1 MRSWLAICGVA
12 VALGVISASPA
23 QAATTYY
30 TVPGGG
36 STPCSQTSPC
46 SLPHAISLVVSGDTI
61 VMEPGSSAY
70 TPGSINV
77 PAGITLGGQSG
88 VAAPTI
94 QGPPS
99 GGAVVL
105 GAGVTLHD
113 VHIQGASGQIALFAN
128 TGSTIERVASM
139 GTGSGGTAC
148 QLGDGTLRDTV
159 CAATSSAG
167 IVQNLG
173 NGTRT
178 LNLTNVTAFGTD
190 GILVN
195 SSGAG
200 TSYVL
205 NGTNVIARGGSSF
218 VDIYAGASS
227 GATST
232 VALSFSNYA
241 TVNSS
246 NPPATSI
253 TPPGANDSKTAA
265 PLLDANFRELPGS
278 PTIDAG
284 NTTPDIGNVDLDG
297 NPRESP
303 VCLGGRTGPPDVGAY
318 EFPTISP
325 PVAECSAFTIGKLAL
340 NKKKGTANL
349 AVRVPGSGS
358 LAASGKGLKGTS
370 VNATAAGDVSLK
382 LKATGKQR
390 GKLSNTGRLKLK
402 VKLAWTP
409 TGGSPATQT
418 DKVKLKKKS

>member
-1 MRSWLAICGVA
+1 MEGETMRRRLAIGGVA
-12 VALGVISASPA
+12 VALGFIAASPA

-36 STPCSQTSPC
+36 STPCSQESPC

-61 VMEPGSSAY
+61 VMEPGSSSY

-77 PAGITLGGQSG
+77 PAGITIGGQSG
-88 VAAPTI
+88 VVAPTI

-173 NGTRT
+173 TGTRT
-178 LNLTNVTAFGTD
+178 LNLTNVTAIGTD

-195 SSGAG
+195 TGGAG
-200 TSYVL
+200 NFDVL

-218 VDIYAGASS
+218 IDIYAGATS
-227 GATST
+227 GAAAT
-232 VALSFSNYA
+232 VTMLNSNYA

-253 TPPGANDSKTAA
+253 TPPGANNGQIAA
-265 PLLDANFRELPGS
+265 PLLSADFHELADS

-284 NTTPDIGNVDLDG
+284 VPAANMGDLDLDHT
-297 NPRESP
+297 PRIAP
-303 VCLGGRTGPPDVGAY
+303 RCLGGSPGAPDIGAY
-318 EFPTISP
+318 EFPTASP
-325 PVAECSAFTIGKLAL
+325 PAAECESFTIGKLKL
-340 NKKKGTANL
+340 HKKKGTGTL
-349 AVRVPGSGS
+349 TVSVPGSGV
-358 LAASGKGLKGTS
+358 LAAGGKGLKRTS
-370 VNATAAGDVSLK
+370 ATASAAGALSLK
-382 LKATGKQR
+382 LKPSGK
-390 GKLSNTGRLKLK
+390 KLKLK
-402 VKLAWTP
+402 AKVSWTP
-409 TGGSPATQT
+409 TGGTATTQPY
-418 DKVKLKKKS
+418 KVKLKKKS